1 MRHARTRSLLLLV
14 PVAAM
19 SLAAC
24 GDGAKG
30 SGYGASNSS
39 NTTAPG
45 TTGADTTADTTSAG
59 TTAAG
64 TTAVGAGT
72 AATGVTTLQLADSSL
87 GKILVDRDGNTLYLF
102 AKDAPNAPACDTGC
116 LGTWSALT
124 NDGAA
129 TVGEGL
135 GLDDV
140 GTVTAAD
147 GSTQVTFYG
156 HPLYRFAGDAA
167 PGDVNGQ
174 GIGGVWHVIDA
185 EGNAVK

>member
-1 MRHARTRSLLLLV
+1 MTHARTRSHLLLV
-14 PVAAM
+14 PLAAL

-24 GDGAKG
+24 GD
-30 SGYGASNSS
+30 STTQPGYGASNSA
-39 NTTAPG
+39 NTAA
-45 TTGADTTADTTSAG
+45 ADTTAADTTAAD

-64 TTAVGAGT
+64 TGQ
-72 AATGVTTLQLADSSL
+72 AATGTATLQLAESSL
-87 GKILVDRDGNTLYLF
+87 GKILVDGDGNTLYLF
-102 AKDAPNAPACDTGC
+102 GKDAPNAPACDTGC

-129 TVGEGL
+129 TVGQGL

-174 GIGGVWHVIDA
+174 GIGGVWYVVDA